1 MRRSRLRTKEAELD
15 ITSFMNLMIIL
26 VPVLLMS
33 MVFSHISVMDLTLPD
48 LASDTASSEPN
59 EKWVL
64 ELVIEEEQLVI
75 NLGPVA
81 GTAFKRIPKIEDEET
96 GEMVHDFKN
105 LSVILQ
111 EIKRRLKQDRD
122 EDKKDILILSQP
134 DTDYQTIVKAM
145 DTVRSFKA
153 VVVASVVEAELFP
166 AISLGDAPVKT
177 GAASAGGQQ

>member
-1 MRRSRLRTKEAELD
+1 MRRSRLRKKEAELD

-33 MVFSHISVMDLTLPD
+33 MVFSHISVLDLTLPD
-48 LASDTASSEPN
+48 LASGSEQTEST
-59 EKWVL
+59 EKWKL
-64 ELVIEEEQLVI
+64 ELVIEENELVI

-81 GTAFKRIPKIEDEET
+81 GTKFKRIPKIEDEET
-96 GEMVHDFKN
+96 GELVHDFKS

-111 EIKRRLKQDRD
+111 EIKRRLKTDRD

-134 DTDYQTIVKAM
+134 NTDYQTIVKAM
-145 DTVRSFKA
+145 DTARSFKA

-166 AISLGDAPVKT
+166 VISLGDAPVK
-177 GAASAGGQQ
+177 AANEQGTQ